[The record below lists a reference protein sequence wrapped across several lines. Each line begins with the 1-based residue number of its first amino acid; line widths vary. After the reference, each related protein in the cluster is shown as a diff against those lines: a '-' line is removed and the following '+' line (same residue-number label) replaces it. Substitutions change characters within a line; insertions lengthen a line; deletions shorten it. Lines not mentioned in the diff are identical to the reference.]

1 MIYIFHQKILN
12 FLGGDI
18 DDECIRIRIQKDKYI
33 LCYKKIYMGNDE
45 SDIHIVEY
53 ETEISNLEATINI
66 LKGVRINVC
75 KYQEEVLMMKI

>member
-1 MIYIFHQKILN
+1 
-12 FLGGDI
+12 
-18 DDECIRIRIQKDKYI
+18 
-33 LCYKKIYMGNDE
+33 MGNDE